1 VQPGRFRRDIAL
13 AVVRVAII
21 GHVEWVQHARLR
33 EPLEHGAILQ
43 LHDTFEEP
51 AGGGGV
57 AARALPALGAGAR
70 FITAL
75 GSDAAAEA
83 CENVLRRDGCDLRV
97 ARRAGPQNRV
107 TTLVEPS
114 GERTILVHGANHH
127 PTIDDPLDWDELA
140 DFDGVFYTGD
150 DPRTVVAGRR
160 ARVLVATARRLASVV
175 ASRVRVDVLAAS
187 AHDRGERYD
196 LAALPV
202 RPSLCIWTEGADG
215 GRYLAED
222 GSEGRWEAVAPPGP
236 VVDTYGAGDV
246 FMAALT
252 LELARG
258 AGRDEALA
266 LAARAAA
273 AQLTRRGGG
282 PS

>member
-1 VQPGRFRRDIAL
+1 MSA
-13 AVVRVAII
+13 VRVAVI
-21 GHVEWVQHARLR
+21 GHVEWVEHARLH
-33 EPLEHGAILQ
+33 EPLERGAILQ

-57 AARALPALGAGAR
+57 AARALPSLGADTR

-75 GSDAAAEA
+75 GSDAAGE
-83 CENVLRRDGCDLRV
+83 ESERVLRADGCDLRI
-97 ARRAGPQNRV
+97 ARRDGPQARV
-107 TTLVEPS
+107 TTLAEPG
-114 GERTILVHGANHH
+114 GERTILLHGANEH
-127 PTIDDPLDWDELA
+127 PEISDPLDWDDLA

-150 DPRTVVAGRR
+150 DPATVVAARR
-160 ARVLVATARRLASVV
+160 ARVVVATARRLASVI
-175 ASRVRVDVLAAS
+175 ASRVQVDVLAGS
-187 AHDRGERYD
+187 ARDRGEQYD
-196 LAALPV
+196 LADLPV
-202 RPSLCIWTEGADG
+202 RPRLCIWTEGADG
-215 GRYLAED
+215 GHYLTDD
-222 GSEGRWEAVAPPGP
+222 GSEGRWEAVGPPGP
-236 VVDTYGAGDV
+236 IVDTYGAGDV

-258 AGRDEALA
+258 RGRDEALA